1 MIWADRFGLGVAS
14 AIAIV
19 ALAFM
24 VVAVLHAPP
33 DDPITPYDVMR
44 MSLSTVKAEILVA
57 LPVWVAVRTIDLVI
71 GGPARRRKH
80 RGERKDP

>member
-19 ALAFM
+19 AFAFM
-24 VVAVLHAPP
+24 VVAVFHAAP
-33 DDPITPYDVMR
+33 DDPITPYDLMR
-44 MSLSTVKAEILVA
+44 MVLSSVKAEILVA
-57 LPVWVAVRTIDLVI
+57 LPVWVAVRTIDFVM